1 MIDILYCVQQGN
13 ELVFKRIC
21 KYVILLGRPNGRFV
35 LYKGGIT
42 MANTFSK
49 TYELAFYLI
58 DKYESISNID
68 FGSNELKLQKL
79 MYFVQRQSLALTG
92 EPIINENFEGWV
104 HGPVLV
110 SLRNFF
116 DFKSEFKHDFSNL
129 SEKDKYIID
138 NVLYE
143 YGHLEAWKLRNLS
156 HEEHSWK
163 VSRNGLSDDEVGNVP
178 LKIEDIKIDAQ
189 KVRLYDHLFDMYIDE
204 FEDFPEGECLNA

>member
-1 MIDILYCVQQGN
+1 V
-13 ELVFKRIC
+13 IC
-21 KYVILLGRPNGRFV
+21 II
-35 LYKGGIT
+35 KGGIT
-42 MANTFSK
+42 MANGFSK

-58 DKYESISNID
+58 DKYEKISNID
-68 FGSNELKLQKL
+68 FGNNEMKLHKL

-92 EPIINENFEGWV
+92 EPIINEDFEGWV

-116 DFKSEFKHDFSNL
+116 DFKSDVKFDFSDL
-129 SEKDKYIID
+129 SERDKYVVD
-138 NVLYE
+138 SVLYE

-156 HEEHSWK
+156 HEEYSWQ
-163 VSRNGLSDDEVGNVP
+163 VSRAGLADSEAGNIP